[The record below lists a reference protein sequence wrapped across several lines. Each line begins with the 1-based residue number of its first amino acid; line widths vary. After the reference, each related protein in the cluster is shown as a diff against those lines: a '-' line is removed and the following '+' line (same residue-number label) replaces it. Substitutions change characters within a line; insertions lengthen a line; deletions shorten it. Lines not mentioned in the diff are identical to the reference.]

1 MENDLPPLPEGA
13 TFGRPPEM
21 PPLPP
26 GATFGAPAPKPKKEP
41 RQPDPAAMEA
51 ARINPYTGIPLDP
64 KARETYMKAQA
75 DFLKGVLS
83 GGAQSVTGAGE
94 MVPGPIGE
102 KAAETTKKLRE
113 IGPRE
118 AQQFGETLTS
128 GYGGLK
134 AFQGVTKLGEYIPKL
149 PSIAGGV
156 QSILGNILS
165 GGLVGGGVGYTKPTG
180 EVEEK
185 KRFKEKQ
192 KTAVTEAIAGMAI
205 GGGASTVSELYNAYK
220 YVRGVIDASK
230 VGAQQLSTELG
241 GQIAGARAGAEKEL
255 SGIQRRL
262 DAIASA
268 QAQVESR
275 DAILAA
281 QRATNQAL
289 TPEGASKI
297 QNQVALGIKKRM
309 EEAQKAFEEA
319 GHSKQAAAELVLEQE
334 ALIAQHKVNIAQTS
348 EGIVNQFK
356 TTGLT
361 ENQFATMVSDA
372 ARAIRSN
379 LTRIRTEGSRWN
391 ESLRSAGD
399 VPRVPTQSTLD
410 KIERY
415 KGQVN
420 NPQTEGVLDI
430 IRNRLQTVTKEGTE
444 KVPGLSVAKADS
456 LRKYLDEIIEAKAIK
471 VENGSL
477 ALPKETLAIVK
488 QIRKDLTL
496 NAVNAWEPYKEA
508 MVKFAQLSKPLR
520 PFERKGMLA
529 NVAKERADL
538 EEQLITD
545 GKILADVLNR
555 SRGGEFGIA
564 QLIERAPEMKNALR
578 AYWSRS
584 LAEGKEKLT
593 VGDFRKFLDSNED
606 ILRRVGLY
614 DDFARAGNPLA
625 VFNQSLKEAEGA
637 LPALKEAVT
646 ARGAEQ
652 AAAGRTVKEQERLLA
667 KAREREA
674 GAREVAPRTEIE
686 TEAEKAAAEAKTR
699 LGQKAEALEKAK
711 SKPEALI
718 NDFVEFKNQLNT
730 AEANQIP
737 AIGRKIAS
745 KLLNEGIINEAGHLE
760 LLQKLQILE
769 QQAKTSDEAR
779 KLTNLAIKGAI
790 TLGAASA
797 GIKGIQWGVGR
808 IFTGGQ

>member
-1 MENDLPPLPEGA
+1 MPFDPDKPVEIVTEASSGGFDPAKEFSVAPPSP
-13 TFGRPPEM
+13 
-21 PPLPP
+21 
-26 GATFGAPAPKPKKEP
+26 PKPKKET

-51 ARINPYTGIPLDP
+51 ARINPYTGIPYDLKD
-64 KARETYMKAQA
+64 RETYMRAQG

-83 GGAQSVTGAGE
+83 GGAQSFTGAGE
-94 MVPGPIGE
+94 MVRGPIGE
-102 KAAETTKKLRE
+102 KSAEATRKLRE
-113 IGPRE
+113 FGPRE
-118 AQQFGETLTS
+118 AQQFGEALTS

-134 AFQGVTKLGEYIPKL
+134 AFQGITKLGEYIPKL

-156 QSILGNILS
+156 QSVLGNIFS
-165 GGLVGGGVGYTKPTG
+165 GGLVGGGIGYTKPTG

-205 GGGASTVSELYNAYK
+205 GGGVSTVGELYNAYK

-230 VGAQQLSTELG
+230 VGAQQLGSELG
-241 GQIAGARAGAEKEL
+241 GQIAGARAGAEKEIA
-255 SGIQRRL
+255 GIQRRL
-262 DAIASA
+262 DAIADA
-268 QAQVESR
+268 QAQVEGR

-289 TPEGASKI
+289 TPEGISKI

-309 EEAQKAFEEA
+309 EEAQKLFEEA
-319 GHSKQAAAELVLEQE
+319 GHSKQAAANLVLEQE
-334 ALIAQHKVNIAQTS
+334 ALISQHKANIAQTA

-356 TTGLT
+356 AGGLT

-379 LTRIRTEGSRWN
+379 LTRIRTEGARWG
-391 ESLRSAGD
+391 EALKSAGD
-399 VPRVPTQSTLD
+399 EIRVPTQSTLN
-410 KIERY
+410 KIETYRN
-415 KGQVN
+415 KVN
-420 NPQTEGVLDI
+420 NPQTEGVLDLI
-430 IRNRLQTVTKEGTE
+430 KNRLKTVKEGGEET
-444 KVPGLSVAKADS
+444 VQGLSVQKADS
-456 LRKYLDEIIEAKAIK
+456 LRKYLDEIIEAKAVK

-477 ALPKETLAIVK
+477 ALPKETLAIVRA
-488 QIRKDLTL
+488 IRKDLTL
-496 NAVNAWEPYKEA
+496 NAVNAWEPYKQA

-545 GKILADVLNR
+545 GRIVADVLNR

-606 ILRRVGLY
+606 ILKRVGLY
-614 DDFARAGNPLA
+614 DDFAKAGNPLA
-625 VFNQSLKEAEGA
+625 VLNQSLKEAEGA
-637 LPALKEAVT
+637 LPALKETVA
-646 ARGAEQ
+646 ARGSEAA
-652 AAAGRTVKEQERLLA
+652 AAAGTVKEQERLLA

-674 GAREVAPRTEIE
+674 GARDVTPRTEIE
-686 TEAEKAAAEAKTR
+686 AEAEKAAAEARVK
-699 LGQKAEALEKAK
+699 LGKQAEALEKGK

-718 NDFVEFKNQLNT
+718 NDLVQFKNELNT

-737 AIGRKIAS
+737 AVGRKIAN
-745 KLLNEGIINEAGHLE
+745 KLLDEGIINEAGHLE

-779 KLTNLAIKGAI
+779 RLTNYAVKGAI
-790 TLGAASA
+790 GLGAGTA
-797 GIKGIQWGVGR
+797 GLKGIQWGVGR